1 MAKNYYMAC
10 LDLEGRHCLVVG
22 GGSVGLEKASGL
34 IACGA
39 RVTVALP
46 NGFDVDTDR
55 STVVRQR
62 YTRWWRSSTACM
74 SRAPGGWT
82 RVTPVGSDH
91 VVVRAGLRP
100 GVGPDCAAAVAAK

>member
-1 MAKNYYMAC
+1 
-10 LDLEGRHCLVVG
+10 
-22 GGSVGLEKASGL
+22 
-34 IACGA
+34 
-39 RVTVALP
+39 VALP

-55 STVVRQR
+55 STIVRQR

-100 GVGPDCAAAVAAK
+100 GIGPDCAAAVAAK